1 MSEIKTEQFVS
12 LIRRQIPLMSQI
24 LQTKDSSLLLTPCEE
39 EYFVAITHQI
49 WAIVTF
55 RGLALHRKKTSET
68 LFECNA

>member
-39 EYFVAITHQI
+39 EYFVTITHQI
-49 WAIVTF
+49 CVTREQMLKLLRSF
-55 RGLALHRKKTSET
+55 VVKA
-68 LFECNA
+68 